1 MSLPASLAHH
11 CGQANIDLRPK
22 PRSADGALIGG
33 LWEARMKRLSKQAF
47 DPFVQDGVSAIM
59 FLAPRGEASMAQAID
74 FAAAWASHRGPAF
87 GYVDAFDD
95 VALSRFFEIR
105 VLPTTLVLRDGE
117 EVVRLEGRCPAASI
131 ACAIAAAAAGAGL
144 IRRGLG
150 RARARVHSARG

>member
-1 MSLPASLAHH
+1 
-11 CGQANIDLRPK
+11 
-22 PRSADGALIGG
+22 
-33 LWEARMKRLSKQAF
+33 MKRLSREAF

-74 FAAAWASHRGPAF
+74 FAAAWASHPGPAF
-87 GYVDAFDD
+87 GYVDAFDN

-131 ACAIAAAAAGAGL
+131 ARAIAAAGACAGL
-144 IRRGLG
+144 MQRG
-150 RARARVHSARG
+150 RARVLARCASG